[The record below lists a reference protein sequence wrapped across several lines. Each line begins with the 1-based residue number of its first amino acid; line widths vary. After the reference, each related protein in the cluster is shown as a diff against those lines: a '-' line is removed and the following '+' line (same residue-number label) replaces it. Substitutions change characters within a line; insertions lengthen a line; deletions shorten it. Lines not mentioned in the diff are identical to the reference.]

1 VFSSREKMGCC
12 KSQEI
17 QKDTKDTL
25 LQKDQ
30 QTSSSSSE
38 TNGNRGLSLQ
48 KNFSPFAGFL
58 GIGPTTVNRE
68 ESEEIQ
74 PYQPP
79 IIPNKQRKFQGKS
92 ILKPPHLD
100 DLRRSGWIDKRGH
113 LVSLQPCFS
122 QMIMTIGE
130 ELEESIYRLGS

>member
-113 LVSLQPCFS
+113 LVSL
-122 QMIMTIGE
+122 
-130 ELEESIYRLGS
+130 